1 MKIQQRLAGSR
12 LGKAQKGLDVPL
24 GLIKAL
30 ANGAENALLPMLVDH
45 KNGWLK
51 RRIIIYNI
59 IIYSLY
65 IYIDLLE

>member
-30 ANGAENALLPMLVDH
+30 ANGAENALLLPMFVDH
-45 KNGWLK
+45 KNGWLC
-51 RRIIIYNI
+51 
-59 IIYSLY
+59 
-65 IYIDLLE
+65 